1 MLKPWFV
8 SGLAPGGLIQAMA
21 RKKTKEGVAFGK
33 ALRNERDD
41 RGVTQEQLGELSG
54 LHPKYI
60 SLMERGLRQPTLTTI
75 LQLATALEIEASTLI
90 EQVEKHLRTS
100 GDS

>member
-1 MLKPWFV
+1 
-8 SGLAPGGLIQAMA
+8 MA
-21 RKKTKEGVAFGK
+21 RKKTEEGVAFGK
-33 ALRNERDD
+33 VLRNERSK

-60 SLMERGLRQPTLTTI
+60 SLMERGLRQPTLASI

-90 EQVEKHLRTS
+90 EQVEKHLRVS